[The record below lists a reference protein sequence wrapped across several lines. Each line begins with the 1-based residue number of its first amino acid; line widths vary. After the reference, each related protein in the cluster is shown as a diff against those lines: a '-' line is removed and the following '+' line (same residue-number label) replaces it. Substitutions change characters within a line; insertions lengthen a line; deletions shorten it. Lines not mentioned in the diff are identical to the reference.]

1 MLNIMMKI
9 VMGRYRVLLRIV
21 ILLMPFIVE
30 ATVFTVTNVNNS
42 GAGSLRQ
49 ALLDVNATG
58 AGPHTINFD
67 PSLSGQT
74 ILLSSSLPQLTVAD
88 VTIDGDID
96 GDGIGD
102 IIIDAGSGDN
112 SRNIFWANGGGDNA
126 TFKGFILQ
134 DSGYEPFRFD
144 GDPSGITIQDII
156 SRHNDGD
163 YFNQAIYFEGN
174 AVDLTVLNFV
184 HNNPQSGQHGIRI
197 TGTADNIVIDGF
209 RYQNGSGGS
218 AIAIRFV
225 GAADQVTIR
234 NSVLDLDLSESNNDG
249 DYGIYFQSAASNITL
264 ENVTINEADVDG
276 VRILDADNLTVDGC
290 SFVNCYDGIE
300 FQNNYARTNNV
311 IQNSVFDNNERGG
324 LVINVANATTEFLIS
339 GNTFSNHNTN
349 NGHGVWLYNNGGTK
363 DIGIINNTFFNNNTG
378 IYNEQA
384 DDVLY
389 AQNSFYNNQV
399 GIDNV
404 ANNGNNGYELV
415 DGDVPLL
422 TSSVDV
428 GGGNYDVSFTLP
440 DFCTDCD
447 VELYSNEAS
456 DVPYNGRTYIQ
467 TVGNLA
473 AGSHTVTVN
482 YGGNSTGFWTAV
494 LTDNINGSTS
504 EFSHAFGIVPI
515 GPGGVNVGLSAWY
528 VSNSRS
534 TTALWKDESLKGID
548 VTATGTP
555 TLVES
560 AINFNRGFE
569 FPGNRSA
576 FFSNSSISPLAS
588 GSDATVFYVALTDR
602 VNGSYDVAIGFNG
615 SDAEDPSIGLL
626 NNRFFYYDNNSN
638 TAAVNEPTAEIGLP
652 YIHGLSWLNSSSGE
666 FLLNGASYPPAT
678 ARNITTA
685 DGGFRIGA
693 DGPSGVDESFLG
705 TIAEVIVYN
714 EKLSPSDVQKI
725 DSYLAIK
732 FGITLSSDNDNNATF
747 FESANSNGINEGDY
761 VAEDGVTIL
770 WDASENQ
777 AYHNDIAGVGR
788 DDFQALDQKQS
799 KSVNADAIV
808 SIGLGEI
815 ADSNSANTNGFS
827 ADKNF
832 LLWGNNNAST
842 DIQDTE
848 MPITANALYRMGR
861 VWKVQET
868 GSVNNLTIAFDGI
881 SESAQ
886 DMELFVDTDGD
897 GDFSNAMVITGGAML
912 NGKATF
918 HGIDL
923 NDGDLFTIGYSAAA
937 PGGVISGLNVW
948 LRADMGVTGT
958 TSVSIWE
965 DQSPTHKSADI
976 PTGDP
981 ELLSNTL
988 NFNPV
993 IDFDGNDYFY
1003 FSASPFVTSYT
1014 AAEAITVVQDD
1025 SGSGNNGH
1033 PYDFGSNSRRFHYTQ
1048 GNILYQ
1054 GSFTNN
1060 RLGFNPANNTI
1071 SDGKTGVSGIV
1082 GDFVQTSDWNIY
1094 GTYSETDNWGIQ
1106 FNGQFKATSA
1116 TNVVSFNLAA
1126 GNEHIGAV
1134 SGAEFH
1140 GKIGEVILYD
1150 QVLTDTER
1158 LRVNSY
1164 LALKYG
1170 ITVNQATPINY
1181 LASDGTT
1188 IIWDA
1193 SSNVTY
1199 KNDIAGIGRDDTSA
1213 LNQKQSKSINEDA
1226 LVTIGLGEIAES
1238 NVTNTNSFSADK
1250 TFLLWG
1256 NDNGDTALQTTDMP
1270 PGASAVYRLG
1280 REWKVQVT
1288 GAVSNLT
1295 LTFDINPSAIDPELY
1310 IDADGDGDFTNAT
1323 VIAGTV
1329 VDGKA
1334 IFSGIDLNDGNLF
1347 TLGYFMTS
1355 PGGVINSL
1363 AAWYKFNGGVTSGG
1377 EGTGVSGIKDM
1388 SGNGYDLSEGSAGS
1402 QPTYVENSLN
1412 FNPGGDFDGG
1422 NDRLNGQH
1430 INFVDES
1437 DPVTLISVSVPT
1449 SFGGERRTISIGG
1462 GYDRPGLGYQGAG
1475 GNMQIRVTEGGP
1487 VTVEHSVPLT
1497 LNTPYILL
1505 SSITNGSNPGQ
1516 ALMSYNGLNNEET
1529 TVMSDGIY
1537 PLANAASEGY
1547 IALGNEPNTY
1557 SDDHVGLINEAIIY
1571 NRVLD
1576 DYEKERVYTYL
1587 ALKYGI
1593 TLNQDYYA
1601 KDWDG
1606 STGTRLW
1613 DFSFNALFNH
1623 DIAGIG
1629 REDGWALHQ
1638 KQSQSVNDEA
1648 LVTIGLGGIE
1658 ANNVSNVNVFGTE
1671 SSFLVWGNDAGT
1683 ISTVNAGIP
1692 PVFAEKL
1699 TRNWLIVETGSVEE
1713 VMIRIPSTLASGFSD
1728 ATDLVLVV
1736 ADDENFTFNVQSVPL
1751 VETGSYLDALF
1762 NFEGTQYFTFGIISS
1777 GDFMRHGKY
1786 FQGGEEKPMKF

>member
-1 MLNIMMKI
+1 MIKI
-9 VMGRYRVLLRIV
+9 VMGTYRAMLWIV

-30 ATVFTVTNVNNS
+30 AAVFTVTNVNDS

-49 ALLDVNATG
+49 ALLDVNAAG

-74 ILLSSSLPQLTVAD
+74 IFLSSSLPQVTVSD

-96 GDGIGD
+96 DDGNGD
-102 IIIDAGSGDN
+102 ITIDAGSGDN
-112 SRNIFWANGGGDNA
+112 TRNIFRANGGGDNA
-126 TFKGFILQ
+126 TFKGFILE
-134 DSGYEPFRFD
+134 DTGYEPFRFD

-163 YFNQAIYFEGN
+163 YFNNAIYFEGN
-174 AVDLTVLNFV
+174 AVDLTVLNFT

-197 TGTADNIVIDGF
+197 TGTAQNILIDGF
-209 RYQNGSGGS
+209 NYQNGSGGT

-225 GAADQVTIR
+225 GAATNVTIR
-234 NSVLDLDLSESNNDG
+234 NSLLDLDLFGSNNDG
-249 DYGIYFQSAASNITL
+249 DYGIYFENTASNITL

-276 VRILDADNLTVDGC
+276 VRILDADNFTVDSC

-300 FQNNYARTNNV
+300 FQNNYARTNN
-311 IQNSVFDNNERGG
+311 IIRNSVFDNNERAG
-324 LVINVANATTEFLIS
+324 LAINVANATTEFLIS
-339 GNTFSNHNTN
+339 GNTFSNHTTN
-349 NGHGVWLYNNGGTK
+349 DGHGVWLYNNGGTK
-363 DIGIINNTFFNNNTG
+363 DIGITNNTFFNNNTG

-389 AQNSFYNNQV
+389 AENSFYNNQV

-404 ANNGNNGYELV
+404 ANNGNNGYELA

-447 VELYSNEAS
+447 VELYTNEAS

-482 YGGNSTGFWTAV
+482 NGGNTTGFWTAL
-494 LTDNINGSTS
+494 LTDNTNGSTS
-504 EFSHAFGIVPI
+504 EFSDAFNIIPI
-515 GPGGVNVGLSAWY
+515 GPGGVVAGLRLWLRADIGTTP
-528 VSNSRS
+528 S
-534 TTALWKDESLKGID
+534 TTGTLTEWEDLALSNNASQFGSVPLPSVID
-548 VTATGTP
+548 GSSTLFNFNKAVEFTATDQKIGNVTSITLGTSNYDIFSLTKDGMTGTRFFNIGRDNT
-555 TLVES
+555 TLNGYNWDS
-560 AINFNRGFE
+560 PGLNTNNNITIRNTGGTLRYNNNPGGGFSTTI
-569 FPGNRSA
+569 P
-576 FFSNSSISPLAS
+576 SITYNKFTDVS
-588 GSDATVFYVALTDR
+588 LTK
-602 VNGSYDVAIGFNG
+602 GFNG
-615 SDAEDPSIGLL
+615 ADTGGVATHASTGSPVGGYTVGS
-626 NNRFFYYDNNSN
+626 NRGTGTGGDDWGFVG
-638 TAAVNEPTAEIGLP
+638 TV
-652 YIHGLSWLNSSSGE
+652 GE
-666 FLLNGASYPPAT
+666 FIAYN
-678 ARNITTA
+678 RNISATE
-685 DGGFRIGA
+685 RRQ
-693 DGPSGVDESFLG
+693 VD
-705 TIAEVIVYN
+705 T
-714 EKLSPSDVQKI
+714 
-725 DSYLAIK
+725 YLAIK
-732 FGITLSSDNDNNATF
+732 YGITLDFNATINDYLTSDTSIIW
-747 FESANSNGINEGDY
+747 SATTNAGYN
-761 VAEDGVTIL
+761 
-770 WDASENQ
+770 
-777 AYHNDIAGVGR
+777 NDIAGIGR
-788 DDFQALDQKQS
+788 DDDSALSQKQS
-799 KSVNADAIV
+799 RSVNNDAIV
-808 SIGLGEI
+808 TIGLGGIEE
-815 ADSNSANTNGFS
+815 SNSANTNSFS

-832 LLWGNNNAST
+832 LLWGNNNASK

-861 VWKVQET
+861 AWKVQET

-886 DMELFVDTDGD
+886 DIELFIDTDGD
-897 GDFSNAMVITGGAML
+897 GDFSNAMVITGGSML

-918 HGIDL
+918 NGIDL
-923 NDGDLFTIGYSAAA
+923 NDGDIFTIGYSSAA

-958 TSVSIWE
+958 TLVSNWE

-981 ELLSNTL
+981 ALLSNTL

-993 IDFDGNDYFY
+993 IEFDGNDYFY

-1014 AAEAITVVQDD
+1014 AAEAIAVVQDD
-1025 SGSGNNGH
+1025 SGTANYGH
-1033 PYDFGSNSRRFHYTQ
+1033 PYDFGGNNRRFHYTY
-1048 GNILYQ
+1048 GNLNVYQ
-1054 GSFTNN
+1054 GSFTTD

-1082 GDFVQTSDWNIY
+1082 GDFLQTSDWNIY
-1094 GTYSETDNWGIQ
+1094 GTHSETDNWGIQ

-1126 GNEHIGAV
+1126 GNEHIGAA
-1134 SGAEFH
+1134 SGAVFK

-1170 ITVNQATPINY
+1170 ITINQATPINY
-1181 LASDGTT
+1181 VASDGATT
-1188 IIWDA
+1188 IWDA

-1199 KNDIAGIGRDDTSA
+1199 KNDIAGIGRDDNSA

-1226 LVTIGLGEIAES
+1226 IVTIGLGEIAES
-1238 NVTNTNSFSADK
+1238 NVANTNSFSADK
-1250 TFLLWG
+1250 NFLLWG
-1256 NDNGDTALQTTDMP
+1256 NDDGDTSLQTTDMP
-1270 PGASAVYRLG
+1270 LGASAVYRLG
-1280 REWKVQVT
+1280 REWKVQET
-1288 GAVSNLT
+1288 GAVSNLAI
-1295 LTFDINPSAIDPELY
+1295 TFDINPSAIDPELY
-1310 IDADGDGDFTNAT
+1310 IDTDGDGDFTNAT
-1323 VIAGTV
+1323 VVAGTV

-1334 IFSGIDLNDGNLF
+1334 IFSGIDLNDGDMF
-1347 TLGYFMTS
+1347 TLGYFIAS

-1363 AAWYKFNGGVTSGG
+1363 AAWYKFNGEVTSGG

-1475 GNMQIRVTEGGP
+1475 GNMQIRVTEGSP

-1505 SSITNGSNPGQ
+1505 SSVTNGSNPGQ

-1557 SDDHVGLINEAIIY
+1557 SDDHVGFINEAIIY
-1571 NRVLD
+1571 NRVLEP
-1576 DYEKERVYTYL
+1576 YEKERVYTYL

-1613 DFSFNALFNH
+1613 DFSFNSLFNH

-1629 REDGWALHQ
+1629 REDEWALDQ
-1638 KQSQSVNDEA
+1638 KQSLSVNDDA

-1692 PVFAEKL
+1692 QVFAEKL

-1713 VMIRIPSTLASGFSD
+1713 VMVRIPSTLASGFADASD
-1728 ATDLVLVV
+1728 LALVV
-1736 ADDENFTFNVQSVPL
+1736 ADDENFSSNVQSAPMVQN
-1751 VETGSYLDALF
+1751 GSYMEAYF
-1762 NFEGTQYFTFGIISS
+1762 NFEGTKYFTFGIISS
-1777 GDFMRHGKY
+1777 GDYMRHGKY